1 MEWPVVEPETL
12 YYQGGIF
19 GDGWPEATKLP
30 LAATELLKKRA
41 YHQDTK
47 GRFTGRTGRSGRKD
61 SHHREHRGHGGKMR
75 DEG

>member
-47 GRFTGRTGRSGRKD
+47 EGRGDWG
-61 SHHREHRGHGGKMR
+61 
-75 DEG
+75 